1 MWAYESVFY
10 QIYPLGFCNAP
21 FENDNKES
29 HRIKKVVDWIGHIK
43 KLGANAVYFC
53 PIFESDSHGYNT
65 RDFFK
70 TDCRLGNTEDFKEV
84 FSLLHEN
91 GIRIVIDGVF
101 NHVGRGFWAFQDV
114 LEKRENS
121 KYLNWFN
128 INLSGNSPYND
139 NLWYEGWEGNYDLV
153 RLNLKNPEVKEHIFS
168 AVNFWIDEFE
178 IDGLRL
184 DVAYLLDKDFLREL
198 RCRTQNKKS
207 DFFLLGEVLHTSN
220 NDYISDSF
228 LHSITNYSCYKGLFS
243 SFNTMNMFEIIHS
256 VMRLFGSEDW
266 CPYRNCHMLSFVDN
280 HDVSR
285 IASTLTNEKHLP
297 LVYALMF
304 GIPGIPSVYYGSEWG
319 EKADKSSG
327 DPALRPS
334 FEKPIENELF
344 YWISSLAEAKKNS
357 PALNYG
363 SFKSILLTNKQCI
376 FERRCDS
383 ERVLVAINAD
393 CEDYVAHF
401 DAQSGTAVDLITN
414 SPHDFGG
421 GSTLPAYS
429 AFFWKTE

>member
-1 MWAYESVFY
+1 
-10 QIYPLGFCNAP
+10 
-21 FENDNKES
+21 
-29 HRIKKVVDWIGHIK
+29 
-43 KLGANAVYFC
+43 
-53 PIFESDSHGYNT
+53 
-65 RDFFK
+65 
-70 TDCRLGNTEDFKEV
+70 
-84 FSLLHEN
+84 
-91 GIRIVIDGVF
+91 
-101 NHVGRGFWAFQDV
+101 
-114 LEKRENS
+114 
-121 KYLNWFN
+121 
-128 INLSGNSPYND
+128 
-139 NLWYEGWEGNYDLV
+139 
-153 RLNLKNPEVKEHIFS
+153 
-168 AVNFWIDEFE
+168 
-178 IDGLRL
+178 
-184 DVAYLLDKDFLREL
+184 
-198 RCRTQNKKS
+198 
-207 DFFLLGEVLHTSN
+207 
-220 NDYISDSF
+220 
-228 LHSITNYSCYKGLFS
+228 
-243 SFNTMNMFEIIHS
+243 
-256 VMRLFGSEDW
+256 
-266 CPYRNCHMLSFVDN
+266 
-280 HDVSR
+280 
-285 IASTLTNEKHLP
+285 
-297 LVYALMF
+297 MF